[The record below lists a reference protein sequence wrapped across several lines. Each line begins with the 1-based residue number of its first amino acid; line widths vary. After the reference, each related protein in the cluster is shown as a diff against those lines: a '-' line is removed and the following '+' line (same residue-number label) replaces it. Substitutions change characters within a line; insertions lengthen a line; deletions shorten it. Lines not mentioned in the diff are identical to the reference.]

1 MNTNLKC
8 VLLDDELPGLS
19 YLKMLCEQIQGV
31 EVVKAFDN
39 PEILL
44 REMQSLEFDFC
55 ILDIEMPRISGLQI
69 ANLLSGKP
77 VIFATAYKEYA
88 ADAFDLNAV
97 DYIRKPLSKERL
109 EKAVEKVAKHI
120 NNIPDYRSFVHLNT
134 DRGKAILFF
143 DQIMYLHTSDNDSRD
158 KIIVLKDGSTLT
170 AKNYSF
176 NSLLNMLPTSDFC
189 QVNKREA
196 IAIKAVT
203 FFSNEE
209 INTKVILT
217 SGRPL
222 IVTLSDN
229 FRNEFMKR
237 VTS

>member
-8 VLLDDELPGLS
+8 ILLDDELPGLS

-44 REMQSLEFDFC
+44 REVPNLEFDFC
-55 ILDIEMPRISGLQI
+55 ILDIEMPHISGLQI
-69 ANLLSGKP
+69 ANLLKGKP

-120 NNIPDYRSFVHLNT
+120 NNIPNYRSFVHLNT

-143 DQIMYLHTSDNDSRD
+143 DQIMYLHTSDIDSRD
-158 KIIVLKDGSTLT
+158 KIIVMQDGSSLT
-170 AKNYSF
+170 AKNYTF
-176 NSLLNMLPTSDFC
+176 NTLLSMLPISDFC

-196 IAIKAVT
+196 VAIKAVS
-203 FFSNEE
+203 FFSNDE
-209 INTKVILT
+209 ITTKVILA
-217 SGRPL
+217 SGKPL

-229 FRNEFMKR
+229 FRNEFIKR

>member
-1 MNTNLKC
+1 M
-8 VLLDDELPGLS
+8 LDDELPGLS
-19 YLKMLCEQIQGV
+19 YLKMLCEQIPGL

-44 REMQSLEFDFC
+44 REVSNLEFDFC
-55 ILDIEMPRISGLQI
+55 ILDIEMPQISGLQI

-109 EKAVEKVAKHI
+109 EKAIEKVAKHFQSLPNSKNYI
-120 NNIPDYRSFVHLNT
+120 QLNT
-134 DRGKAILFF
+134 DKGKAIIFF
-143 DQIMYLHTSDNDSRD
+143 DQIMYFHTSDVDSRD
-158 KIIVLKDGSTLT
+158 KIIILQDGSLLI
-170 AKNYSF
+170 AKNYTF
-176 NSLLNMLPTSDFC
+176 NALLNMLPCMEFC

-203 FFSNEE
+203 FFSNDE
-209 INTKVILT
+209 ITTKVMLST
-217 SGRPL
+217 GKPL
-222 IVTLSDN
+222 LVTLSDN
-229 FRNEFMKR
+229 FRNDFMEKI
-237 VTS
+237 TT